1 MMRILRIFENIGAA
15 NHVAVMY
22 KAHSAIIIKMCFDLR
37 EVFKKKCEIFQ
48 IVSLKLG
55 VDLKTVSSFLLVK
68 VAAQGIIKAI
78 ISCLGFAPFCI
89 NCSRFM
95 TSKTE
100 LSSTYHNYLCLLD
113 FQ

>member
-15 NHVAVMY
+15 NHVPVMY
-22 KAHSAIIIKMCFDLR
+22 KAHSAIISKMCFDLK

-55 VDLKTVSSFLLVK
+55 VDLKTVSSSLLVK

-78 ISCLGFAPFCI
+78 SCLGFAPFCI
-89 NCSRFM
+89 NCSI
-95 TSKTE
+95 S
-100 LSSTYHNYLCLLD
+100 NYEPRIN
-113 FQ
+113 QQHKQ